1 MKMYDY
7 YNANTLDIIDNCYIK
22 NIDINSIVREE
33 LKKLLEDP
41 KFLQDLLIKI
51 RVQKINKL
59 KK

>member
-1 MKMYDY
+1 MNIYDY
-7 YNANTLDIIDNCYIK
+7 NNINNIDLTDICYIK
-22 NIDINSIVREE
+22 NDDINSIVREE

-41 KFLQDLLIKI
+41 EFLQDLLIKI